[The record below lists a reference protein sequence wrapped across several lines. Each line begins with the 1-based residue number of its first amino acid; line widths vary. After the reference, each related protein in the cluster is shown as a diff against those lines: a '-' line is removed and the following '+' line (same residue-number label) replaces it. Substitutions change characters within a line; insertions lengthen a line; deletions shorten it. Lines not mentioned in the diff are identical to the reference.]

1 MARLQSRKAIVE
13 TSLSELVT
21 QAKELQRAIEPEDNK
36 IGKVKADIESTDA
49 KEAKAMQAMGPLDAK
64 LAKVEAA
71 LAKAEAKTV
80 KLLKAMDEAD
90 KKLELSSDAVA
101 QSEAAFAKASA
112 DVEKVQTSQGALL
125 VKLVELIQQEQHTL
139 QLKLL
144 E

>member
-1 MARLQSRKAIVE
+1 MKDM
-13 TSLSELVT
+13 
-21 QAKELQRAIEPEDNK
+21 K
-36 IGKVKADIESTDA
+36 
-49 KEAKAMQAMGPLDAK
+49 PLDAR
-64 LAKVEAA
+64 LAKVEDA
-71 LAKAEAKTV
+71 LAKAEEKTV

-101 QSEAAFAKASA
+101 QSEEAVAKASA

-144 E
+144 EQHKNATALLNTHEATLNTLSSWVHPKMDAMMLELQSSRLSKRW